1 MVAPPIRSR
10 VFFSRHVEYFP
21 RFSHSPLGKFLSKHV
36 SVNLNLA
43 SQPFRNRAL
52 PWTITALILFC
63 SLTAIVWILVA
74 ARSTSAQ
81 AAAVQ
86 RNVDRLKTE
95 QKQIEVQKTALK
107 EAFNTEELLKL
118 NSAQSLVDR
127 KRFSWTRLL
136 GDLEKSLPSNVRVTR
151 IAVREV
157 KTGGGRTT
165 ALLELTVIGKN
176 PDDVTAMIS
185 DMDRTGVFQAEPV
198 AQTLQKG
205 RGETGT
211 EWVLHVQY
219 EQRGVSPTSA
229 DHNQSL
235 AADMTAANRD
245 SEVRR

>member
-1 MVAPPIRSR
+1 LLV
-10 VFFSRHVEYFP
+10 
-21 RFSHSPLGKFLSKHV
+21 
-36 SVNLNLA
+36 
-43 SQPFRNRAL
+43 
-52 PWTITALILFC
+52 FC

-86 RNVDRLKTE
+86 RNVDRLNSEK
-95 QKQIEVQKTALK
+95 KQIEVQKTALK
-107 EAFNTEELLKL
+107 EAFKPEELLKL

-151 IAVREV
+151 ITVREV

-176 PDDVTAMIS
+176 PDDVTNMIS
-185 DMDRTGVFQAEPV
+185 EMDRARIFQAEPV

-229 DHNQSL
+229 DHNQTI
-235 AADMTAANRD
+235 AADMTAATRE